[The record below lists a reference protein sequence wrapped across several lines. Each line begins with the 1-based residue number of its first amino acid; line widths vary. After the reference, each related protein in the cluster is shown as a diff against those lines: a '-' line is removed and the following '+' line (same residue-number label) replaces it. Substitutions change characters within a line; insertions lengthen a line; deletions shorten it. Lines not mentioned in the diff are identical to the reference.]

1 MMRTAAIE
9 RQTGE
14 TKIALT
20 LNLDEGATIDIETGV
35 PFFDH
40 MLHLFAKHGRF
51 GLIVK
56 AQGDVEVDA
65 HHTVEDVGIVLGQCL
80 RQALG
85 DKAQIARYGSQFVPM
100 DEALG
105 LVSLDLS
112 GRAYLVCDAVFTNP
126 KLGLFDTELVQEF
139 FQAVAFNA
147 EMNLHLKVLYGSNT
161 HHKIEALFKA
171 FGRALREAV
180 TIDLNITGV
189 NSTKGVL

>member
-1 MMRTAAIE
+1 MRTATIN

-14 TKIALT
+14 TNIALT
-20 LNLDEGATIDIETGV
+20 LNLDEGATITIDTGV

-51 GLIVK
+51 GLTVK
-56 AQGDVEVDA
+56 AEGDVEVDA

-85 DKAQIARYGSQFVPM
+85 DKAQIVRYGSQFVPM

-112 GRAYLVCDAVFTNP
+112 GRSYMVCDAVFTNP

-139 FQAVAFNA
+139 FSSGC
-147 EMNLHLKVLYGSNT
+147 L
-161 HHKIEALFKA
+161 
-171 FGRALREAV
+171 
-180 TIDLNITGV
+180 
-189 NSTKGVL
+189 